1 MDKIRTQGKVL
12 IDEFGR
18 ERIFH
23 GINVC
28 DKGYFDPATGKRIF
42 EYEWTDGRIE
52 KFKEYGMNLIRLGI
66 TWEAV
71 EPEKGKYNDEYLDA
85 IKKILDK
92 CHEAGIYAYIDM
104 HQDLYSGWGNGP
116 GDGAPAWAC
125 YTNGYKYTN
134 PKLVWAE
141 SYFISKAVH
150 NAFDNF
156 WADRF
161 GVQTAYK
168 NMWKHVAE
176 KFDGHPALFGYDVMN
191 EPFLGSD
198 GGKVFVKLISSLAGT
213 TITDS
218 RISKTKMIK
227 EALTKGRAIH
237 VLDQYKA
244 DVFHMLVNK
253 AAPLVNK
260 FDKEKY
266 MPFLNSTAEEIR
278 KVSKD
283 PILFIENS
291 YYSNLGIKCDVEPI
305 KVNGKREPNQVF
317 APHAYDLMVD
327 TPAYKYANSGR
338 VKSIFD
344 RRKTEQDMNLNMP
357 LIVGEWGG
365 FSEGTEWLHHIE
377 FLLNLFDSYKWSN
390 TYWAYFDGLLE
401 SPLGKVLKRA
411 YPRAVTGRII
421 SYNHDRK
428 ENTFSLSY
436 YQDKKFNVPTEIFVH
451 KPVESIETDGKYE
464 IVKLD
469 DESSV
474 VKITTGKGYHDVK
487 IRFEGEGFSY
497 MDHMEGLE

>member
-1 MDKIRTQGKVL
+1 MDKIRTEGKRL
-12 IDEFGR
+12 IDEYGR

-28 DKGYFDPATGKRIF
+28 DKGIYNPETGKRIF
-42 EYEWTDGRIE
+42 EYEWADGRLE
-52 KFKEYGMNLIRLGI
+52 KFKEYGLNIIRLGI

-71 EPEKGKYNDEYLDA
+71 EPEQGKYNEEYLDA
-85 IKKILDK
+85 IKNILDK

-104 HQDLYSGWGNGP
+104 HQDLYSGWGDGP
-116 GDGAPAWAC
+116 GDGAPCWAC
-125 YTNGYKYTN
+125 HTDGHKYTN

-150 NAFDNF
+150 KAFDNF
-156 WADRF
+156 WSNNYL
-161 GVQTAYK
+161 VQTAYRK
-168 NMWKHVAE
+168 MWKHVAE

-198 GGKVFVKLISSLAGT
+198 GGKTFIKLITSLAGQ

-218 RISKTKMIK
+218 RIKKTKMIK
-227 EALTKGRAIH
+227 EALTKGRAVH
-237 VLDQYKA
+237 VLDQYQA
-244 DVFHMLVNK
+244 DVFKEIVNK
-253 AAPLVNK
+253 AAPIVNK
-260 FDKEKY
+260 FDTEKY

-278 KVSKD
+278 EVSKD

-291 YYSNLGIKCDVEPI
+291 YYSNLGIKCAVEPI
-305 KVNGKREPNQVF
+305 KVNGKREPNQLF

-344 RRKTEQDMNLNMP
+344 QRKNEQDNNLQMP
-357 LIVGEWGG
+357 VLVGEWGG

-377 FLLNLFDSYKWSN
+377 FLLQLFDSNKWSS
-390 TYWAYFDGLLE
+390 TYWAYFDGLME

-411 YPRAVTGRII
+411 YPRAVTGDII
-421 SYNHDRK
+421 SYNHDRR
-428 ENTFSLSY
+428 ENTFTLSY
-436 YQDKKFNVPTEIFVH
+436 SQNEDFDVPTEIFAH
-451 KPVESIETDGKYE
+451 KPIKAIETDGEYE

-469 DESSV
+469 DETSL
-474 VKITTGKGYHDVK
+474 VKITTGIGNHDVK
-487 IRFEGEGFSY
+487 IIFEGEGFSY